1 MFVGNQASTVV
12 AANGTYIWN
21 VKYITNSNI
30 SYDTTTGTFTFRIPG
45 YYRIHVDTSG
55 SATGDIKPV
64 LVFNGTASTTALG
77 EASSTGAGDYV
88 NISFDTVQRI
98 VSTNNN
104 NFATLSVINSGVAET
119 VVVSNIVIER
129 IG

>member
-1 MFVGNQASTVV
+1 MFVGNQASTTV
-12 AANGTYIWN
+12 AANGAYIWN

-30 SYDTTTGTFTFRIPG
+30 SYDTTTGTFTFRVPG

-55 SATGDIKPV
+55 SATGAIKPV
-64 LVFNGTASTTALG
+64 LVLNGNASTTALG
-77 EASSTGAGDYV
+77 EATSTGAGNYV

-98 VSTNNN
+98 VSTNNS

-119 VVVSNIVIER
+119 VIVSNIVIER